1 VRNTTLLA
9 CAISM
14 TVVATVTSETA
25 SSPLAHRLA
34 AALSAAKLDAIAAPD
49 PADPDRF
56 VAALFFPGSQLLV
69 VTARYPAPD
78 LLKREIEHKNYR
90 EVYAALHGASVAET
104 KFFVQDI
111 GADGLHTESNAS
123 VDVIYEN
130 ASHQTVFNG
139 APAEQGLSKAEYR
152 KKLDEADQRYAH
164 MLQLLLD
171 EVPPAPS
178 AP

>member
-1 VRNTTLLA
+1 
-9 CAISM
+9 M

-69 VTARYPAPD
+69 VTARYPAPA
-78 LLKREIEHKNYR
+78 LLKDQVAHKNYR
-90 EVYAALHGASVAET
+90 EVYAALHGASVPDS
-104 KFFVQDI
+104 KFFVQDM
-111 GADGLHTESNAS
+111 GADGLHAEANATA
-123 VDVIYEN
+123 DVVYEN
-130 ASHQTVFNG
+130 VVHQVVFNG
-139 APAEQGLSKAEYR
+139 APGEQGLSKAEY
-152 KKLDEADQRYAH
+152 KTKLDDADQRYAH
-164 MLQLLLD
+164 MLQLLID
-171 EVPPAPS
+171 ETSATSS